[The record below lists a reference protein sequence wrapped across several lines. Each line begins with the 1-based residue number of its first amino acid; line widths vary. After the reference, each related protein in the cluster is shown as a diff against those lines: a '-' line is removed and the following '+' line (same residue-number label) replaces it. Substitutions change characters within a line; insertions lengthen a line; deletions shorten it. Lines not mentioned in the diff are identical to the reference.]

1 MNQHFECV
9 KAITETMSVEHLVST
24 LTDGSDLKFAS
35 PVYDELCHELV
46 ELGLNLAFVVFTSRE
61 HSSCS
66 RTLHDGNEP
75 CPVLVVYLK
84 HVADFQQTQI
94 DPLRGNWG
102 DEWSQTQDVRNT
114 LNAVLK
120 RHACENNDISEQ
132 TLIFVDTLEEIAF
145 REIGRE
151 CKAAVQ
157 QLVCDESPGVTVSR
171 VFWNGHQYDVIMSS
185 PAEYKRVRRGVKTK
199 VAKKIPELLAAADK
213 QGYCQ
218 NYEATVEF
226 GFLGMNLFHLTRDD
240 V

>member
-1 MNQHFECV
+1 MP
-9 KAITETMSVEHLVST
+9 VEQLVSS

-35 PVYDELCHELV
+35 PVYNEVCHELV
-46 ELGLNLAFVVFTSRE
+46 ELGLNLAFVVFKSRD

-66 RTLHDGNEP
+66 RTLHDGIVP

-84 HVADFQQTQI
+84 YVADFQQTQI

-102 DEWSQTQDVRNT
+102 DEWSKTHDIRNA
-114 LNAVLK
+114 LNGVLE
-120 RHACENNDISEQ
+120 RHAFENDDVSEQ
-132 TLIFVDTLEEIAF
+132 TLIFVDTLEEVAF

-151 CKAAVQ
+151 CKVAVQ
-157 QLVCDESPGVTVSR
+157 QLVCDEAPGVTVSH
-171 VFWNGHQYDVIMSS
+171 VFWNGRQYDVIMGS

-199 VAKKIPELLAAADK
+199 VTKRIPELLAAADK

-218 NYEATVEF
+218 NYVATVEF